1 MTTPG
6 GLSFASP
13 ELPGEVPV
21 PGEHEPAPATP
32 DPGQAATGPGAVA
45 PGTPVPV
52 VPVGPAVQPIEPPRR
67 GVGPLQLALAVVAL
81 LAGAA
86 LFLSGYTLGARTATT
101 PGTPAA
107 DQALFAPFWDTWD
120 SINRSYVGAVDQKKL
135 VEGAIDGL
143 IKALGDPYSSYMS
156 PADLQRARED
166 LGGQFGGI
174 GAVISARSTAAS
186 GGTCTILAPDCRMT
200 VVSAIAASPAEAAG
214 IREGDVVTGVDGTS
228 VEGLTL
234 DQAIAKVRG
243 RKGTQVVLTIVR
255 GGQATFDLRIV
266 RDTIVQTQV
275 EARDLAN
282 ASVRYIR
289 VAAFSDNAAT
299 DFTTALQAG
308 LAKGERSVIV
318 DLRDNPGGYVT
329 AARTIAS
336 QFIGSGPL
344 FWEESADGTQIET
357 DASAGGIATDASIRV
372 MVLVNK
378 GSASASEI
386 VSGALQDTK
395 RATLVGETTFGK
407 GTVQQWVDLTDDSGG
422 FRLTIAK
429 WLTPAKHWIH
439 QKGLTPD
446 LLVGASA
453 EPTSPTGD
461 PYIDA
466 ALKALG
472 APAAT
477 ATWLRAA

>member
-6 GLSFASP
+6 
-13 ELPGEVPV
+13 PGFTAA
-21 PGEHEPAPATP
+21 EPSSDHAV
-32 DPGQAATGPGAVA
+32 VA
-45 PGTPVPV
+45 PGSPLDP
-52 VPVGPAVQPIEPPRR
+52 PGRPPRR

-86 LFLSGYTLGARTATT
+86 LFLSGFTLGARTATT

-107 DQALFAPFWDTWD
+107 DQALFGPFWDTWD
-120 SINRSYVGAVDQKKL
+120 SINRSYVGQVDQKKL

-166 LGGQFGGI
+166 LGGQFEGI
-174 GAVISARSTAAS
+174 GAVISARSTAA
-186 GGTCTILAPDCRMT
+186 GGGSCAALAPTCRMT
-200 VVSAIAASPAEAAG
+200 VVSAIPASPAEAAG
-214 IREGDVVTGVDGTS
+214 LRADDVVTAIDGASVD
-228 VEGLTL
+228 GLTL

-243 RKGTQVVLTIVR
+243 KKGTPVVLAIVR
-255 GGQATFDLRIV
+255 AGQAPFDLRIV

-275 EARDLAN
+275 ETRDLAN

-289 VAAFSDNAAT
+289 VAAFSDNSAK
-299 DFTTALQAG
+299 DFTDALRAG

-336 QFIGSGPL
+336 QFIAAGPL
-344 FWEESADGTQIET
+344 FWEESADGSQIET
-357 DASAGGIATDASIRV
+357 DASPGGVATDPGIRV

-386 VSGALQDTK
+386 VSGALQDSK
-395 RATLVGETTFGK
+395 RGTLVGETTFGK

-422 FRLTIAK
+422 FRLTVAK
-429 WLTPAKHWIH
+429 WLTPAKRWIH
-439 QKGLTPD
+439 LKGLTPD
-446 LLVGASA
+446 VAVAADGGS
-453 EPTSPTGD
+453 TTPTGD

-472 APAAT
+472 IPAAIE
-477 ATWLRAA
+477 AWPSAA

>member
-6 GLSFASP
+6 PSFTPPGPP
-13 ELPGEVPV
+13 EDVHSGDERPADVAPV
-21 PGEHEPAPATP
+21 EPAVPTVAS
-32 DPGQAATGPGAVA
+32 GQAVASGPTVISE
-45 PGTPVPV
+45 TPR
-52 VPVGPAVQPIEPPRR
+52 RR
-67 GVGPLQLALAVVAL
+67 GVGSLQLALAVVAL

-120 SINRSYVGAVDQKKL
+120 SITRSYVGPVDQKKL

-143 IKALGDPYSSYMS
+143 IKALGDPFSAYMS
-156 PADLQRARED
+156 PADLQSARES
-166 LGGQFGGI
+166 LGGQFEGI
-174 GAVISARSTAAS
+174 GAVVSARSSAA
-186 GGTCTILAPDCRMT
+186 GGATCTPLAAGCRMT
-200 VVSAIAASPAEAAG
+200 VVSTIAASPAETAG
-214 IREGDVVTGVDGTS
+214 IRAGDVMTAIDGAS
-228 VEGLTL
+228 VNGLTL

-243 RKGTQVVLTIVR
+243 PKGTPVVLTIER
-255 GGQATFDLRIV
+255 AGQAPFDIRIV
-266 RDTIVQTQV
+266 RDTVVQPQV
-275 EARDLAN
+275 ETRDLAN
-282 ASVRYIR
+282 GSVRYIR
-289 VAAFSDNAAT
+289 LSAFSDNAAK
-299 DFTTALQAG
+299 DFTDALRAG

-329 AARTIAS
+329 AARIIAS
-336 QFIGSGPL
+336 QFIASGPI
-344 FWEESADGTQIET
+344 FWEESADGTQI
-357 DASAGGIATDASIRV
+357 ATDAAPGGVATDPGIRV

-395 RATLVGETTFGK
+395 RGTLVGETTYGK
-407 GTVQQWVDLTDDSGG
+407 GTIQQWVDLSDNSGG

-429 WLTPAKHWIH
+429 WLTPDKRWIH
-439 QKGLTPD
+439 MKGLTPD
-446 LLVGASA
+446 LVVPAGGTA
-453 EPTSPTGD
+453 TTPTGD

-472 APAAT
+472 APTASDAWLLAA
-477 ATWLRAA
+477 

>member
-6 GLSFASP
+6 
-13 ELPGEVPV
+13 PGFTAA
-21 PGEHEPAPATP
+21 EPSSDHAV
-32 DPGQAATGPGAVA
+32 VA
-45 PGTPVPV
+45 PGSPLDP
-52 VPVGPAVQPIEPPRR
+52 PGRPPRR

-86 LFLSGYTLGARTATT
+86 LFLSGFTLGARTATT

-107 DQALFAPFWDTWD
+107 DQALFGPFWDTWD
-120 SINRSYVGAVDQKKL
+120 SINRSYVGQVDQKKL

-166 LGGQFGGI
+166 LGGQFEGI
-174 GAVISARSTAAS
+174 GAVISARSTAV
-186 GGTCTILAPDCRMT
+186 GGDSCAALAPTCRMT
-200 VVSAIAASPAEAAG
+200 VVSAIPASPAEAAG
-214 IREGDVVTGVDGTS
+214 LRADDVVTAIDGASVD
-228 VEGLTL
+228 GLTL

-243 RKGTQVVLTIVR
+243 KKGTPVVLAIVR
-255 GGQATFDLRIV
+255 AGQAPFDLRIV

-275 EARDLAN
+275 ETRDLAN

-289 VAAFSDNAAT
+289 VAAFSDNSAK
-299 DFTTALQAG
+299 DFTDALRAG

-336 QFIGSGPL
+336 QFIAAGPL
-344 FWEESADGTQIET
+344 FWEESADGSQIET
-357 DASAGGIATDASIRV
+357 DASPGGVATDPGIRV

-386 VSGALQDTK
+386 VSGALQDSK
-395 RATLVGETTFGK
+395 RGTLVGETTFGK

-422 FRLTIAK
+422 FRLTVAK
-429 WLTPAKHWIH
+429 WLTPAKRWIH
-439 QKGLTPD
+439 LKGLTPD
-446 LLVGASA
+446 VAVATDGGS
-453 EPTSPTGD
+453 TTPTGD

-472 APAAT
+472 IPAAIE
-477 ATWLRAA
+477 AWPSAA

>member
-6 GLSFASP
+6 PSF
-13 ELPGEVPV
+13 PV
-21 PGEHEPAPATP
+21 PEDGRPGDDRPADAAPVEPAGPPVDSGTTVDSGATP
-32 DPGQAATGPGAVA
+32 RRR
-45 PGTPVPV
+45 
-52 VPVGPAVQPIEPPRR
+52 VGS
-67 GVGPLQLALAVVAL
+67 LQLSLAVVAL

-120 SINRSYVGAVDQKKL
+120 SITRSYVGPVDQKKL

-143 IKALGDPYSSYMS
+143 IKALGDPFSAYMS
-156 PADLQRARED
+156 PADLQSARES
-166 LGGQFGGI
+166 LGGQFEGI
-174 GAVISARSTAAS
+174 GAVVSARSSAVG
-186 GGTCTILAPDCRMT
+186 GGTCSTFAAACRMT
-200 VVSAIAASPAEAAG
+200 VVSTIAASPAEAAG
-214 IREGDVVTGVDGTS
+214 VRAGDVVTGIDGTS
-228 VEGLTL
+228 VNGLTL

-243 RKGTQVVLTIVR
+243 PRGTPVVLTIER
-255 GGQATFDLRIV
+255 SGQTPVDVRIV
-266 RDTIVQTQV
+266 RDTIVQSQV
-275 EARDLAN
+275 ETRDLAN

-289 VAAFSDNAAT
+289 LSAFSDNAAK
-299 DFTTALQAG
+299 DFTDALRAG
-308 LAKGERSVIV
+308 LAKGERSVIL

-336 QFIGSGPL
+336 QFIASGPI
-344 FWEESADGTQIET
+344 FWEESADGTQI
-357 DASAGGIATDASIRV
+357 ATDAAPGGVATDPGIRV

-395 RATLVGETTFGK
+395 RGTLVGETTYGK
-407 GTVQQWVDLTDDSGG
+407 GTIQQWVDLSDNSGG

-429 WLTPAKHWIH
+429 WLTPDKRWIH
-439 QKGLTPD
+439 MKGLTPD
-446 LLVGASA
+446 LIVPAAGG
-453 EPTSPTGD
+453 PTSPTGD

-466 ALKALG
+466 ALKSLAAPTASDALLQ
-472 APAAT
+472 AA
-477 ATWLRAA
+477 